1 MIEDDFEAIK
11 HFTQKEVEATGA
23 DIEDVD
29 FDALNALD
37 YMRNY
42 LCCPI
47 HLIHNG
53 MTTGNH
59 KSEGHPNGV
68 AIDCY
73 MSENIHIYK
82 VFQAALKFGFNKIGI
97 YWNGS
102 IYSYHLEI
110 AWVPAFWMGTKKIG
124 EKNWTY
130 GNLIKDP
137 KEQ

>member
-1 MIEDDFEAIK
+1 MNQSNFRLIK
-11 HFTQKEVEATGA
+11 YFTQKEVEATGA
-23 DIEDVD
+23 NIEDVD

-37 YMRNY
+37 DLRDY
-42 LCCPI
+42 LNCPI
-47 HLIHNG
+47 YLIHNG
-53 MTTGNH
+53 MTTGKH
-59 KSEGHPNGV
+59 KSDGHVKGL

-73 MSENIHIYK
+73 ISYDIHYYK